1 MKWPSCRGGM
11 NCVLRNGKNDKPMAI
26 TNRDEIIINL
36 DCFSISN
43 RMVSYLPFK
52 NLTTGESSVSYVRIT
67 NHQIT

>member
-1 MKWPSCRGGM
+1 M

-26 TNRDEIIINL
+26 TNRDEKIINL

-52 NLTTGESSVSYVRIT
+52 NLTTGESSVLMSE
-67 NHQIT
+67 